1 MDAFMKLNRIIL
13 TIAAALLLTSAA
25 SAADKCNGLEAGT
38 KAYNENDF
46 ELAIDEWRTCVD
58 EGIIN
63 ADLYYNLGN
72 AYYRSG
78 KLGFA
83 IFYYKSALRLHP
95 SDDDIQHNLNFAQT
109 KTRDK
114 EGDEEEN
121 PILEGLMD
129 LHHALSLKSQMNIS
143 LILFWAIALV
153 ILARRFVNSSRGK
166 NICTGVVFGMSVI
179 LCTIGASAL
188 YKMYTLETDITGVV
202 TASSADVTSAP
213 SDKSQTLNTLSEG
226 TSFEVIGE
234 QGNFA
239 EIRLGEKIRG
249 FVKLSEVGIVK

>member
-1 MDAFMKLNRIIL
+1 MKNFKQILL
-13 TIAAALLLTSAA
+13 TIAAALLLATA
-25 SAADKCNGLEAGT
+25 SNASEKCAGIEAGT

-46 ELAIDEWRTCVD
+46 ERAIDEWRTCVD
-58 EGIIN
+58 EGVIN

-95 SDDDIQHNLNFAQT
+95 GDDDIQHNLNFAQT
-109 KTRDK
+109 RTKDK
-114 EGDEEEN
+114 EEDEEEN
-121 PILEGLMD
+121 PILQGLMN
-129 LHHALSLKSQMNIS
+129 LHHAISLKSQMNIS
-143 LILFWAIALV
+143 LVLFWAIALV
-153 ILARRFVNSSRGK
+153 ILARRFVNGSLGK
-166 NICTGVVFGMSVI
+166 NICTGAVFAMSII
-179 LCTIGASAL
+179 LCTVGASAI
-188 YKMYTLETDITGVV
+188 YKMIVLETDITGVV
-202 TASSADVTSAP
+202 TAANADVTSAP

-226 TSFEVIGE
+226 TSFEVLGE
-234 QGNFA
+234 QGNYA

>member
-1 MDAFMKLNRIIL
+1 MKLNRFFL
-13 TIAAALLLTSAA
+13 TIAAALLMATASIAA
-25 SAADKCNGLEAGT
+25 EKCAGIETGT

-46 ELAIDEWRTCVD
+46 ERAIDEWKTCVD
-58 EGIIN
+58 EGFVN
-63 ADLYYNLGN
+63 ANLYYNLGN

-83 IFYYKSALRLHP
+83 IFYYKSALRLRP
-95 SDDDIQHNLNFAQT
+95 GDDDIQHNLNYAQT

-114 EGDEEEN
+114 EEDGEEN
-121 PILEGLMD
+121 PILQGLMN
-129 LHHALSLKSQMNIS
+129 LHHAISLKSQMNIA
-143 LILFWAIALV
+143 LVLFWAIALV
-153 ILARRFVNSSRGK
+153 ITARRFVKGDRGK
-166 NICTGVVFGMSVI
+166 NICTGAVFALSVI
-179 LCTIGASAL
+179 LCTIGASAV
-188 YKMYTLETDITGVV
+188 YKMIVLETDITGVV
-202 TASSADVTSAP
+202 TAANADVTSAP

-249 FVKLSEVGIVK
+249 FVKLSEVAIVK

>member
-1 MDAFMKLNRIIL
+1 MKLNRIFL
-13 TIAAALLLTSAA
+13 TIVAALFMATASSAA
-25 SAADKCNGLEAGT
+25 EKCAGIETGT

-46 ELAIDEWRTCVD
+46 ERAIDEWRTCVD
-58 EGIIN
+58 EGVIN

-121 PILEGLMD
+121 PILQGLMD
-129 LHHALSLKSQMNIS
+129 LHHAISLKSQMNIS
-143 LILFWAIALV
+143 LVLFWAIALV
-153 ILARRFVNSSRGK
+153 ILTRRFVNGSRGK
-166 NICTGVVFGMSVI
+166 NICTGVS
-179 LCTIGASAL
+179 
-188 YKMYTLETDITGVV
+188 
-202 TASSADVTSAP
+202 
-213 SDKSQTLNTLSEG
+213 LSCL
-226 TSFEVIGE
+226 S
-234 QGNFA
+234 GNLA
-239 EIRLGEKIRG
+239 
-249 FVKLSEVGIVK
+249 

>member
-1 MDAFMKLNRIIL
+1 MALEGRFMKLNRFFL
-13 TIAAALLLTSAA
+13 TIAAALLMATASIAA
-25 SAADKCNGLEAGT
+25 EKCAGIDAGT

-46 ELAIDEWRTCVD
+46 ERAIDEWRTCVD
-58 EGIIN
+58 EGIVN

-143 LILFWAIALV
+143 LVLFWAIALI
-153 ILARRFVNSSRGK
+153 ILARRFVNGSRGK

-179 LCTIGASAL
+179 RCTIVASPL
-188 YKMYTLETDITGVV
+188 YNIHTHATDITFVV
-202 TASSADVTSAP
+202 TASSADVTSATRN
-213 SDKSQTLNTLSEG
+213 KSQTLKTLSEG
-226 TSFEVIGE
+226 TSFEVIG
-234 QGNFA
+234 
-239 EIRLGEKIRG
+239 
-249 FVKLSEVGIVK
+249 